1 MTMISIPIHSMMKTI
16 RRQRMKYVFCEYTNK
31 KNLYDVCR
39 DVANY
44 RDVLFNKY
52 NYKLMSSVDM
62 KGNHW
67 LHSVVMALSVLLF
80 VQTVRRLRI
89 PPSVNGFKL
98 IKYCFKFHDFIASIA
113 CRVKESKKVKKAMDE
128 MKHSDDEEESRFMS
142 RGW

>member
-1 MTMISIPIHSMMKTI
+1 MISIPIHSMMKTI

-62 KGNHW
+62 KGNRGYTM
-67 LHSVVMALSVLLF
+67 SKQDVE
-80 VQTVRRLRI
+80 
-89 PPSVNGFKL
+89 
-98 IKYCFKFHDFIASIA
+98 DFINNECLRWIIGCIQWSW
-113 CRVKESKKVKKAMDE
+113 
-128 MKHSDDEEESRFMS
+128 HSRFYCLFG
-142 RGW
+142 R